1 MEENKK
7 NCYVED
13 TIAEAVV
20 FSGTRSECR
29 DYILTDKSN
38 PYLTLRP

>member
-13 TIAEAVV
+13 TTTEAVV

-29 DYILTDKSN
+29 DYILADKN
-38 PYLTLRP
+38 NQYLTLRP